1 MAVAL
6 HRAAAAFERATRAD
20 LQQRRWLRL
29 HVLLLA
35 GLTTALCWGVSALL
49 RYAGMESLAWR
60 PLTAVLLTWPLYLG
74 LLWLWGRWLISDDRT
89 SLADALDPGDAVGDA
104 AHLAADGARA
114 AARGLAELRRP
125 PLSGGGGQFGGGG
138 AQAHLDLPEP
148 AGEAFENASE
158 ALVEVGGR
166 AVSGSLDALG
176 DADEGAVVVVP
187 LLVVLGVALSLAA
200 ALGFAVF
207 GLFGVDVLLGVAVE
221 LAFASMG
228 GALAWRAQRE
238 GWLSHALRRTTGPM
252 LGLAVCVG
260 GAGLL
265 LHHWLPQARTLPEA
279 LRLLLG

>member
-1 MAVAL
+1 MAFPW
-6 HRAAAAFERATRAD
+6 HRDPAAFERATRAD
-20 LQQRRWLRL
+20 LQHRRWLRL

-35 GLTTALCWGVSALL
+35 ALTTALCWGVSALL
-49 RYAGMESLAWR
+49 RHAGVESLAWR
-60 PLTAVLLTWPLYLG
+60 PPVAVLLTWPLYLG
-74 LLWLWGRWLISDDRT
+74 LLWLWGRWLISDDRAD
-89 SLADALDPGDAVGDA
+89 LADALDLGDAVGDA

-125 PLSGGGGQFGGGG
+125 PLSGGGGHFGGGG
-138 AQAHLDLPEP
+138 AQSHLDLPEP
-148 AGEAFENASE
+148 AGEALESAGD

-176 DADEGAVVVVP
+176 DADEGAAVMVP
-187 LLVVLGVALSLAA
+187 LLVV
-200 ALGFAVF
+200 
-207 GLFGVDVLLGVAVE
+207 LGVAVE

-238 GWLSHALRRTTGPM
+238 GWLSHALRRTTVPM
-252 LGLAVCVG
+252 LGLAACVG

-279 LRLLLG
+279 LRLLVG

>member
-1 MAVAL
+1 MRPW
-6 HRAAAAFERATRAD
+6 HRDPDGFERATRAD

-35 GLTTALCWGVSALL
+35 ALTTALCWGVSALL
-49 RYAGMESLAWR
+49 RRAGVGSLAWR
-60 PLTAVLLTWPLYLG
+60 PLAAVLLTWPLYLG
-74 LLWLWGRWLISDDRT
+74 LLWAWGRWLLSERQADL
-89 SLADALDPGDAVGDA
+89 SDALDGADVLDGA
-104 AHLAADGARA
+104 AQLASDGARA
-114 AARGLAELRRP
+114 AARGLTRLP
-125 PLSGGGGQFGGGG
+125 QLSTDSMTEAAGDAASG
-138 AQAHLDLPEP
+138 ALDVL
-148 AGEAFENASE
+148 GEADE
-158 ALVEVGGR
+158 A
-166 AVSGSLDALG
+166 
-176 DADEGAVVVVP
+176 VP

-238 GWLSHALRRTTGPM
+238 GWLMHALRRTTAPM
-252 LGLAVCVG
+252 LGLALCVG
-260 GAGLL
+260 AAGAL